1 MASIP
6 SDPAML
12 YSLVNMKLRD
22 GYSDLDD
29 LCASLGIERD
39 ELERR
44 LGEAGFEYDPEQN
57 RFR

>member
-1 MASIP
+1 MTSIP
-6 SDPAML
+6 SDPAIL

-22 GYSDLDD
+22 EYSDLDD

-39 ELERR
+39 ELERS
-44 LGEAGFEYDPEQN
+44 LNAAGFEYDPEQN